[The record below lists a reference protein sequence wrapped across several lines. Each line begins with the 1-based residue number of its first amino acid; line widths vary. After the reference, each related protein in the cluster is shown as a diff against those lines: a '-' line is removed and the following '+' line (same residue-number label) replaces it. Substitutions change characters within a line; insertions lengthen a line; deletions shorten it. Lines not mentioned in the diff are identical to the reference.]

1 MHYWYLS
8 GAILCEVIATTLMKQ
23 SDGFTKP
30 VPSAV
35 SALAYVIAF
44 YCLSQ
49 ALKVIPTG
57 VAYAIWS
64 GVGIVLI
71 AAVAWVL
78 HGQRLDWPTMVGMA
92 LIILGVLVLNAFT
105 EAPPA

>member
-1 MHYWYLS
+1 MHYWYLG

-30 VPSAV
+30 VPSV
-35 SALAYVIAF
+35 ITALAYAIAF

-71 AAVAWVL
+71 ATAAWLL
-78 HGQRLDWPTMVGMA
+78 HGQRLDWPTIAGMA
-92 LIILGVLVLNAFT
+92 LIILGVVVLYVFSGAT
-105 EAPPA
+105 HP